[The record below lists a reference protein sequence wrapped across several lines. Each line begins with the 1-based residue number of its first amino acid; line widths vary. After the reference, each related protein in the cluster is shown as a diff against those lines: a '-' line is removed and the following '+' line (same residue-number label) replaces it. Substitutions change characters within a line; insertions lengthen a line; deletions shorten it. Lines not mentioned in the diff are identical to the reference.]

1 MDINLTKH
9 SIKSEEHLFSD
20 TLEIGIEE
28 TLHLNGAKQPKKILK
43 CSGKTVVTSKYISDK
58 TVTVEGTVCVSI
70 IYLDTNNCLSNY
82 EHNSFFSKTAEANN
96 DLTDGE
102 AAVRIID
109 EKFFAK
115 IGGDCIV
122 NISAH
127 SSLEVT
133 VIREKEK
140 EMVCD
145 IDQKCIEQLHSKIDS
160 IAPISFGEKNLVL
173 EEEISVGNSQPAVDC
188 VIRSNATAVIDET
201 KIMGGKVMVKGTVK
215 VYVLYHSV
223 EGTRPQCFEES
234 FPFSQL
240 IDVQGITEDC
250 RVDSFVK
257 ILFCELAPHSMG
269 DEEIRSFTVSLKL
282 GVSVKAYCEEEIPA
296 VIDAYSTLGGYSFKR
311 ETVSFK
317 KLKESFCERFIA
329 RKNLEFTDGAI
340 GSVID
345 MWCEVKGSTHKFEG
359 QTLKITGTVLVN
371 LLAYDCD
378 GTPEC
383 YERPIDFEYTY
394 TSKEQLCSPN
404 AMYDITIGNCSY
416 TITAANTVAVAVEPQ
431 VSVSIYDNMKKEIL
445 VDVVQDESAAPINR
459 RQSSIVL
466 YFAETGEKLWNI
478 ARRYNSSVE
487 EIKTIN
493 SFTDDVLLSPKK
505 FIIPTK

>member
-9 SIKSEEHLFSD
+9 SIKSEELLFSD
-20 TLEIGIEE
+20 TVEIGTEE
-28 TLHLNGAKQPKKILK
+28 TIHLSGAKPPKKILK
-43 CSGKTVVTSKYISDK
+43 CSGKTIVTSKYVSDK
-58 TVTVEGTVCVSI
+58 TVTLEGTVYISL
-70 IYLDTNNCLSNY
+70 IYLDTNNCISNH
-82 EHNSFFSKTAEANN
+82 EHNSFFSKTVEANT

-102 AAVRIID
+102 VAVRVID

-115 IGGDCIV
+115 IGGDCVV

-127 SSLEVT
+127 SSLEVIIT
-133 VIREKEK
+133 KENEK

-145 IDQKCIEQLHSKIDS
+145 IDQKCIEQLHSKFES
-160 IAPISFGEKNLVL
+160 TMPISSGEKNLVL
-173 EEEISVGNSQPAVDC
+173 EEEISVGNSQPAAEC
-188 VIRSNATAVIDET
+188 LIRSNATAVIDET

-257 ILFCELAPHSMG
+257 ILFCELSPHTMG

-282 GVSVKAYCEEEIPA
+282 AVSVKAYCEEEIPA
-296 VIDAYSTLGGYSFKR
+296 VVDAYSTLGGYSFKK
-311 ETVSFK
+311 EAVTFK
-317 KLKESFCERFIA
+317 KLKEAFCERFIA
-329 RKNLEFTDGAI
+329 KKNLEFTDGAI

-345 MWCEVKGSTHKFEG
+345 MWCEVKNSLHKFEG
-359 QTLKITGTVLVN
+359 RTLKITGTILVN
-371 LLAYDCD
+371 LLVYDCD
-378 GTPEC
+378 GIPEC
-383 YERPIDFEYTY
+383 YERPMDFEYTY
-394 TSKEQLCSPN
+394 TPKDELCAPT

-431 VSVSIYDNMKKEIL
+431 VAVSIYDNMKKEIL
-445 VDVVQDESAAPINR
+445 VDVVQDENATLKNC

-466 YFAETGEKLWNI
+466 YFAETGEKLWDI

-493 SFTDDVLLSPKK
+493 SCSDDVLLAPKK

>member
-9 SIKSEEHLFSD
+9 SIKSEERLYSD
-20 TLEIGIEE
+20 TFEIQTEE
-28 TLHLNGAKQPKKILK
+28 AINVSGSKQPRKILK
-43 CSGKTVVTSKYISDK
+43 CSGRTIVTSKYVSDK
-58 TVTVEGTVCVSI
+58 TLTVEGTVCVSI
-70 IYLDTNNCLSNY
+70 IYLDSNNCLSNH
-82 EHNSFFSKTAEANN
+82 EHTSFFSKTAEANT

-102 AAVRIID
+102 VSVRVTE

-115 IGGDCIV
+115 ISGESTV

-127 SSLEVT
+127 SSLEVLVT
-133 VIREKEK
+133 KTQEKG
-140 EMVCD
+140 MVCD
-145 IDQKCIEQLHSKIDS
+145 IDQKSIEQLVSKINS
-160 IAPISFGEKNLVL
+160 TMPISSGEKNLVL
-173 EEEISVGNSQPAVDC
+173 EEEISVGNSQPAVEC
-188 VIRSNATAVIDET
+188 LIRSNATAVIDET

-215 VYVLYHSV
+215 VYVLYHTT

-240 IDVQGITEDC
+240 IDVQGINDDC
-250 RVDSFVK
+250 RVDSDVK
-257 ILFCELAPHSMG
+257 ILFCELAPRSMG

-282 GVSVKAYCEEEIPA
+282 AVCVKAYCEAEIPA
-296 VIDAYSTLGGYSFKR
+296 VVDAYSTQGGYAFKK
-311 ETVSFK
+311 EKISFK

-345 MWCEVKGSTHKFEG
+345 MWCEVKGSTQKFENK
-359 QTLKITGTVLVN
+359 TLKITGTILVN

-394 TSKEQLCSPN
+394 TSKEELYCPF
-404 AMYDITIGNCSY
+404 AVYDITVGNCSY
-416 TITAANTVAVAVEPQ
+416 TITGANTVAVAVEPQ
-431 VSVSIYDNMKKEIL
+431 VSVAIYDSMKKEIL
-445 VDVVQDESAAPINR
+445 VDVICDEGAAVTNC

-466 YFAETGEKLWNI
+466 YFAETGEKLWDI